1 MNHTRLSTAGL
12 ASCGPEPAGTGN
24 ASIVNVGSPG
34 GGLVAAIASDDAVAD
49 AAHNAVDD
57 AVAVGAVEA
66 ADVVARSASRRS
78 RRRLPPDRSAHH
90 SESRPT
96 VHPPEQRTSATATIV
111 SGPLWHGR
119 SARRTHGP
127 LGLARRVLLGRPA
140 RAGGLLHAGCFG
152 PPPSSGRS
160 GLARREH
167 DERTRR
173 RDHRRLLLR
182 WPPHPHERP
191 RHRSDDALAAWPL
204 HRRQANPVSDL
215 DHELA
220 PLFSIDNDVCT
231 RHGGPARATMA
242 A

>member
-1 MNHTRLSTAGL
+1 M
-12 ASCGPEPAGTGN
+12 
-24 ASIVNVGSPG
+24 
-34 GGLVAAIASDDAVAD
+34 AAIASDDAVAD
-49 AAHNAVDD
+49 AAHDAVDD
-57 AVAVGAVEA
+57 AVVVVAVEA
-66 ADVVARSASRRS
+66 ADVVARSAPATLTASLAAGPVRAPLGVS
-78 RRRLPPDRSAHH
+78 SA
-90 SESRPT
+90 

-127 LGLARRVLLGRPA
+127 LDLARRVLLGRPA
-140 RAGGLLHAGCFG
+140 RAGGLLRAGCFG
-152 PPPSSGRS
+152 PPPSSRRS

-167 DERTRR
+167 DERSRR

-191 RHRSDDALAAWPL
+191 RHRSDDALAVWPL